1 MTGDAPQRNWWGIGI
16 ALLIIL
22 SIAAIISIAIVLLAP
37 GNSNQYTGKQP
48 ISIEDIVSPKA
59 SEANPEPKWLSSDTF
74 AYKDSNCSIW
84 SVRIRNGG
92 TTVTQLVDEQSC
104 QNRKFSSFKPS
115 PSGSCIAFAYSTRQI
130 YRHSETARYNITC
143 SLIGVDHDREYPV
156 GPNKTGSE
164 LIQLFLWSPGS
175 NDSFAFVY
183 NNNIYYQEHVLSDPV
198 QITASATES
207 NFIRNGVA
215 DWVYEEEVLETSN
228 ALWWSYK
235 GRSIAYA
242 TFDDR
247 NVEKVILP
255 YYPNDS
261 VYPTNVEIAYPK
273 VAASLPEV
281 SLHVWDKITGET
293 LSVIPPPEVLELRE
307 KYLFS
312 VNWVQSS
319 GSDESL
325 LVVWANRVQ
334 NSVFISYCKPP
345 KYECILNYNQNY
357 DDLWAEPSH
366 YKIRFTDES
375 KYYVILPQLV
385 KESSNGP
392 EYRYSHVAQITIPI
406 SGQNGK
412 ATFLTHGSWEVSK
425 IVGLSKKENR
435 VYFIA
440 ALPNPRQRHLYS
452 VSASP
457 NGDDPVCLTCNL
469 TKLGCSYVAAVFSY
483 DGGHYI
489 LYCQGPDIPSVRLF
503 SVGNEKPLF
512 IVEDNL
518 LLRKYFDTKRFP
530 DVQYKEVQLPNGYSK
545 VFKRSLSFAYACQ
558 SILAALL
565 KILYPPDF
573 EEQSNKDFLPAVLKV
588 YAGPNTQSVLERL
601 DFSFDTYL
609 ASSRKYVVVYIDGR
623 GSGARG
629 SKYTSS
635 VYKNLGFPEIQD
647 QIEAFKIFISQS
659 SLVDRQKAA
668 VWGWSYGGF
677 STARIVQMNAF
688 QTFKCAIS
696 VAPVTN
702 FRLYDAAYTERYLG
716 LYENNVVGYE
726 RTNVAK
732 NVTAF
737 GLGKYLLIHGSFDD
751 NVHYQNTAA
760 FVEALTAQNI
770 KFQMMMEHDLF
781 TLSRTAHSSFISI
794 AFHLML
800 LEHTQSCAIEPANP
814 QHAVCHD
821 FAYVSRGWW
830 ICPCGMFRS
839 IYQSG
844 LISLLS
850 SVGYE
855 PLQLWA
861 TEVRNGSI
869 KRIRDEEISDMVIE
883 VISRDVRET
892 CITFPADRTEV
903 LAIKLPL
910 IAFLVK
916 NLNEDFTFEVEVT
929 DVRGDRHWLRASN
942 FQKKSRQSPLICTMP
957 LRLEEGWN
965 YVQMDMSDLT
975 KRAFGRKFSELSR
988 IQVHANCR
996 LRRIFCA
1003 DRIYSEDELPP
1014 EFRLYKAS
1022 RS

>member
-37 GNSNQYTGKQP
+37 GSSNQYTGKQP
-48 ISIEDIVSPKA
+48 ISIEDIVTPKA
-59 SEANPEPKWLSSDTF
+59 VEANPQPKWMSSDTF

-84 SVRIRNGG
+84 SVHIKGEE

-115 PSGSCIAFAYSTRQI
+115 PSGSCIAFAYRTRQI

-156 GPNKTGSE
+156 GPNKTGGE
-164 LIQLFLWSPGS
+164 LIQLFQWSPGS
-175 NDSFAFVY
+175 NDSFVRTFQDNFLKYSRLRFQVFVY
-183 NNNIYYQEHVLSDPV
+183 NNNIYYQEHILSDAV
-198 QITASATES
+198 QVTSSATER
-207 NFIRNGVA
+207 NYIRNGVA
-215 DWVYEEEVLETSN
+215 DWVYEEEVLETSE
-228 ALWWSYK
+228 ALWWSYT
-235 GRSIAYA
+235 GRLFAYA

-273 VAASLPEV
+273 VAASLPV
-281 SLHVWDKITGET
+281 ISLYVWDKVTGQT
-293 LSVIPPPEVLELRE
+293 LSVKPPPEVLELKE

-312 VNWVQSS
+312 VNWMQSS
-319 GSDESL
+319 GTDESL

-334 NSVFISYCKPP
+334 NSVFIAYCKPP

-357 DDLWAEPSH
+357 DDLWAEPPH

-385 KESSNGP
+385 KESSSEL
-392 EYRYSHVAQITIPI
+392 EYRYSHVAQVTIPL

-425 IVGLSKKENR
+425 IVGHSKKENR
-435 VYFIA
+435 V
-440 ALPNPRQRHLYS
+440 
-452 VSASP
+452 VSANP
-457 NGDDPVCLTCNL
+457 NGDEPVCLTCNL
-469 TKLGCSYVAAVFSY
+469 TKLGCSYVAALFSH

-489 LYCQGPDIPSVRLF
+489 LHCQGPDIPSVRLF

-512 IVEDNL
+512 IVEDNS
-518 LLRKYFDTKRFP
+518 LLRKYFETKRFP
-530 DVQYKEVQLPNGYSK
+530 DIQYKEVQLPNGYT
-545 VFKRSLSFAYACQ
+545 
-558 SILAALL
+558 ALL

-609 ASSRKYVVVYIDGR
+609 ASNRKYVVVYIDGR

-635 VYKNLGFPEIQD
+635 VYRKLGFPEIQD
-647 QIEAFKIFISQS
+647 QIEARSSFAYHYCFTNAVVLRIFISQS
-659 SLVDRQKAA
+659 SLVDRQKTA

-702 FRLYDAAYTERYLG
+702 FRLYDATYTERYLG
-716 LYENNVVGYE
+716 LYENNVIGYD

-770 KFQMMMEHDLF
+770 KFQMMVYTNEKHSISNRRMHLN
-781 TLSRTAHSSFISI
+781 TL
-794 AFHLML
+794 M
-800 LEHTQSCAIEPANP
+800 
-814 QHAVCHD
+814 D
-821 FAYVSRGWW
+821 
-830 ICPCGMFRS
+830 
-839 IYQSG
+839 
-844 LISLLS
+844 
-850 SVGYE
+850 
-855 PLQLWA
+855 
-861 TEVRNGSI
+861 
-869 KRIRDEEISDMVIE
+869 D
-883 VISRDVRET
+883 
-892 CITFPADRTEV
+892 
-903 LAIKLPL
+903 
-910 IAFLVK
+910 FLVGC
-916 NLNEDFTFEVEVT
+916 F
-929 DVRGDRHWLRASN
+929 A
-942 FQKKSRQSPLICTMP
+942 
-957 LRLEEGWN
+957 
-965 YVQMDMSDLT
+965 
-975 KRAFGRKFSELSR
+975 
-988 IQVHANCR
+988 
-996 LRRIFCA
+996 
-1003 DRIYSEDELPP
+1003 
-1014 EFRLYKAS
+1014 
-1022 RS
+1022 